1 MIICT
6 FKTYSNIPL
15 ALVWGIDT
23 CLLDC
28 IPFWLQ
34 KWLLVANY
42 SEYDLHAFHLS
53 WFHARTV
60 EIDSDSQIHHLL
72 TSLPLLLWQILFGTC
87 HCQLRCPQSESL
99 THLTRHFC
107 ICTVPPVFDRIS
119 GVVCFNLFFSFIW
132 TRESGGRCFSKRSAG
147 EVSELGGCSLLTF
160 MKVLLYAKCES
171 AINAVKSN
179 GKQPQL
185 NSTVACLKNIEWTEK
200 YIRSPV
206 LYCIPIYINGNLLW
220 DKRG

>member
-87 HCQLRCPQSESL
+87 QRQLLCPQSERQ
-99 THLTRHFC
+99 THLTGHFL
-107 ICTVPPVFDRIS
+107 ICTISVFNFLYFRF
-119 GVVCFNLFFSFIW
+119 VMWLKKTEV
-132 TRESGGRCFSKRSAG
+132 REW
-147 EVSELGGCSLLTF
+147 
-160 MKVLLYAKCES
+160 KVLTRGPQWTGRMLIAHIHES
-171 AINAVKSN
+171 AAAIYNMWILTLSN
-179 GKQPQL
+179 QQGAAIIEKHYW
-185 NSTVACLKNIEWTEK
+185 ACLKNIFGMD
-200 YIRSPV
+200 R
-206 LYCIPIYINGNLLW
+206 
-220 DKRG
+220 